1 MLVQMRSPFSGQW
14 LKIDAEDGS
23 IIELAEVGWQDIPQL
38 PAIAMPAAIPRLPYD
53 EPPRPHGRGMPFT
66 RGRRIAGAMKHA
78 MRPKGNLRRRF
89 LLLIGSLRLREQ
101 LAL

>member
-38 PAIAMPAAIPRLPYD
+38 PAIAMPSQGYPTTSPRGPTVAECRSREAGELLERD
-53 EPPRPHGRGMPFT
+53 EACNAT
-66 RGRRIAGAMKHA
+66 
-78 MRPKGNLRRRF
+78 
-89 LLLIGSLRLREQ
+89 
-101 LAL
+101 